1 MRELICFAVRTK
13 DRVGMALDILKILC
27 EYGINLKAMEVA
39 PGYAWLK
46 IENNKGLSFDFLK
59 EQLLQQKDVI
69 EIQKIKMMP
78 QEKKEK
84 EIKAVLDAT
93 VEGIIAIDKNGIIT
107 AFNPAA
113 EKILKIKAEEAIGR
127 PVAEIL
133 APDIPM
139 LRTLKTGE
147 SYDNV
152 EIVLNGEKTKSHYIT
167 SGRPILDQDGN
178 PVGAVASLQDIE
190 SVMELV
196 YSFTQPAMITFD
208 EILGE
213 SEKIKKVKEIAKIA
227 AKGNSTVLIRGESGT
242 GKELFARSIHMAS
255 PRRNKP
261 FVAVNCAAIP
271 DTLLESELFGYEE
284 GAFTGAKK
292 GGKQGLFKY
301 ADKGTLFLDEIGELS
316 SYLQVKLLRVLQEG
330 KIRLV
335 GGNEEIPVDV
345 RIIAATNRN
354 LEKLMKEGQFRED
367 LYYRLNVIPIFIPP
381 LRERKEDIP
390 LLTKH
395 LIKKLSKKVGK
406 KIFDI
411 SPEAMKKL
419 MEYDWPGNVR
429 ELSNVIERA
438 INLCDEEVIGV
449 EHLVLKEEEFDE
461 SLAIRQADGEKPCKR
476 LKEVV
481 EEAEK
486 KAIIEA
492 LSKSKSIREAARFLG
507 VTHATILNKMKS
519 YGIKKEAHWLDEMVN

>member
-1 MRELICFAVRTK
+1 MIETVRFMVRTR
-13 DRVGMALDILKILC
+13 DRVGMALDILKILYR
-27 EYGINLKAMEVA
+27 YGINLKAMEVG

-46 IENNKGLSFDFLK
+46 IEKNDSLSFDFLK
-59 EQLLQQKDVI
+59 QQLLMEEDVMEVE
-69 EIQKIKMMP
+69 EIKLLP
-78 QEKKEK
+78 QEEREKK
-84 EIKAVLDAT
+84 IKAVLDAT
-93 VEGIIAIDKNGIIT
+93 VEGIIAIDKNGMIT

-113 EKILKIKAEEAIGR
+113 EKILKVKAKEAVGK
-127 PVAEIL
+127 PVSEIL
-133 APDIPM
+133 APNLPM
-139 LRTLKTGE
+139 LRTVKTGE

-152 EIVLNGEKTKSHYIT
+152 EIVLNSEKSKSHYIT
-167 SGRPILDQDGN
+167 SGRPILDEDGN

-190 SVMELV
+190 SVMNLV

-213 SEKIKKVKEIAKIA
+213 SDKIRKVKEIAKIA

-255 PRRNKP
+255 PRRDRP

-316 SYLQVKLLRVLQEG
+316 THLQVKLLRVLQEG
-330 KIRLV
+330 KIRQV

-354 LEKLMKEGQFRED
+354 LEKLMRDGQFRED

-390 LLTKH
+390 LLAMH
-395 LIKKLSKKVGK
+395 LVKKLSQKMNKRVSN
-406 KIFDI
+406 I
-411 SPEAMKKL
+411 SPDAMKKL

-438 INLCDEEVIGV
+438 MNLCDDEVIRT
-449 EHLVLKEEEFDE
+449 EHLILKEEEFNE
-461 SLAIRQADGEKPCKR
+461 SADIQQSCGKGCKR

-481 EEAEK
+481 GEAEK
-486 KAIIEA
+486 KAILEA
-492 LSKSKSIREAARFLG
+492 LENSRSVREAARLLG
-507 VTHATILNKMKS
+507 VTHATVLNKMKN
-519 YGIKKEAHWLDEMVN
+519 YGIKKEARWSE

>member
-1 MRELICFAVRTK
+1 MNESICFLVKTR
-13 DRVGMALDILKILC
+13 DRVGMALDILKILFK
-27 EYGINLKAMEVA
+27 YNINLKSMEVG
-39 PGYAWLK
+39 PGYACIK
-46 IENNKGLSFDFLK
+46 IENLKGFSFDFLK
-59 EQLLQQKDVI
+59 NELMKEKDVM
-69 EIQKIKMMP
+69 EVERIKMMP

-107 AFNPAA
+107 ALNPAA
-113 EKILKIKAEEAIGR
+113 EKILKIKGQDAIGK

-139 LRTLKTGE
+139 LNTLKTGV

-152 EIVLNGEKTKSHYIT
+152 EIVLNSESVKSHYIT
-167 SGRPILDQDGN
+167 SGRPILDQEGN
-178 PVGAVASLQDIE
+178 PVGVVASLQDIE

-196 YSFTQPAMITFD
+196 YSFTQPAMTTFD
-208 EILGE
+208 DILGE
-213 SEKIKKVKEIAKIA
+213 SEKIKKIKEIAKIA
-227 AKGNSTVLIRGESGT
+227 AKGNSTVLICGESGT

-271 DTLLESELFGYEE
+271 DTLLESELFGYDE

-316 SYLQVKLLRVLQEG
+316 THLQVKLLRVLQEG

-345 RIIAATNRN
+345 RIISATNRD
-354 LEKLMKEGQFRED
+354 LEKLMKEGKFRED

-390 LLTKH
+390 VLARH
-395 LIKKLSKKVGK
+395 LVKKLSQKAGKKFLDITPEAIKKL
-406 KIFDI
+406 
-411 SPEAMKKL
+411 MK
-419 MEYDWPGNVR
+419 YDWPGNVR

-438 INLCDEEVIGV
+438 INLC
-449 EHLVLKEEEFDE
+449 EEEFIREEHLILKEDE
-461 SLAIRQADGEKPCKR
+461 FSETAVGRMKNAQKSCRG

-486 KAIIEA
+486 QAIMDA
-492 LSKSKSIREAARFLG
+492 LVKSKSIREAARLLG
-507 VTHATILNKMKS
+507 VSHATIINKMKI
-519 YGIKKEAHWLDEMVN
+519 YKIGKKDSQ